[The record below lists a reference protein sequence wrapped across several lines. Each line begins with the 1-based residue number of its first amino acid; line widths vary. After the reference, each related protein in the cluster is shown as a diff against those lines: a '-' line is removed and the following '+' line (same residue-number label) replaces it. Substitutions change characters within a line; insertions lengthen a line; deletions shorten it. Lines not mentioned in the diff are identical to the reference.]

1 MKKYFSSSS
10 KKAGPNTESPQAP
23 RLKKSLLWS
32 LQAVETLRIW
42 KWNNSEAMKVKFPP
56 PAWNHSNQYFY
67 GWSMA
72 GEKEK
77 WSGLQKCEVSQEVPS
92 SPPSFPCSCYFF
104 WTIDSISSC
113 NSSQS
118 AKSQGSWSCRQLTAR
133 SSSSVLLWSLL
144 QLSFLTLIFLHSC
157 PPGCFP
163 FILVFRL
170 AWC

>member
-1 MKKYFSSSS
+1 MVKR
-10 KKAGPNTESPQAP
+10 QAP
-23 RLKKSLLWS
+23 
-32 LQAVETLRIW
+32 TLRAPKPHAWKNHSCGLSKLWKPLGSENETTLKPW
-42 KWNNSEAMKVKFPP
+42 KWNFLHLHEIIVISVFMGEV
-56 PAWNHSNQYFY
+56 WQ
-67 GWSMA
+67 
-72 GEKEK
+72 EKEK

-104 WTIDSISSC
+104 WIIDSISSC